1 MSSVAVCL
9 FIVGCHIGGIMIECD
24 IRFFTFWR
32 FFMAQFS
39 RSFFHFVRSFL
50 SKYRLLFVLLLVVL
64 PQFLFASGGE
74 GGPDLTHRMMTLVI
88 QLGLILFAAR
98 AGGTLFEK
106 LGMPGV
112 LGELCTGIVIG
123 PSCLGKI
130 PLPGFP
136 NGLFYLAESVQC
148 GTTPVSPELYGICT
162 LASVTLLFLVGVE
175 TNLKLLIRYALAGG
189 LVGLGGVVFSFVIGD
204 VIGMWLLPTLGYAK
218 VDFFDPACIFLGV
231 MSTATSVS
239 ITARILSEKRKLDSP
254 EGVTILAG
262 AVIDDV
268 LGIILL
274 AIGMG
279 IAAASS
285 GSESSSIDWGH
296 IGVVAARAVGVWLSA
311 TAVGLVCS
319 HYISRFL
326 KHCFEDKAQ
335 IATMALGFAMIVAG
349 LFEEAGL
356 AMIVGAYVLG
366 LSLSRTDVSQ
376 VVREFLQ
383 PVYFFLVPVFFVVMG
398 MLVDLKAIASKEV
411 LVFGAIYTLGA
422 IIAKLVG
429 CGLPTFFCNFKLR
442 GAIRVGLG
450 MVPRGEVALIV
461 AGLGLSQGMISK
473 EVFGVAVLMTLLTT
487 LIPPPLIV
495 QAFKSPKS
503 GVRKSA
509 EGDEETAD
517 LVFSFSSREATRLIL
532 NSLLDIFSQEG
543 FFVHTLNLKDS
554 VYQVLKDDHVI
565 NIQANAKDK
574 VVIFKCQDNEQPFV
588 RTVMRE
594 VIANMEQTIKALRKP
609 IDPDQIFAQQNEL
622 PEVSQVN
629 SRNHRMRRY
638 LNEKSMVA
646 DMKASSKEDAIR
658 QLVHL
663 LAVEKIIN
671 DEASVLESV
680 LDRESSM
687 STGLRHGFACP
698 HARTSEVKDL
708 VCAIALVPG
717 GVDFDSVDGKPTDVI
732 QLVLSPADT
741 PAPYMEFMAAMS
753 SVYTSEGRE
762 ELHKCKTSHEMYK
775 VLYSHLS

>member
-1 MSSVAVCL
+1 M
-9 FIVGCHIGGIMIECD
+9 
-24 IRFFTFWR
+24 T
-32 FFMAQFS
+32 QFS
-39 RSFFHFVRSFL
+39 RTSFPSMKSFFG
-50 SKYRLLFVLLLVVL
+50 KYRLFFVLLFVVA
-64 PQFLFASGGE
+64 PQFLFASSSGGHE
-74 GGPDLTHRMMTLVI
+74 PDLTHRMMTLVI

-130 PLPGFP
+130 PIPGFP
-136 NGLFYLAESVQC
+136 NGLFHLAESVQC

-175 TNLKLLIRYALAGG
+175 TNLKLLVRYALAGG
-189 LVGLGGVVFSFVIGD
+189 LVGLGGVVVSFVCGDLIG
-204 VIGMWLLPTLGYAK
+204 VWLLPTLGYDN
-218 VDFFDPACIFLGV
+218 VDFFHPACIFLGV

-279 IAAASS
+279 IASASTNT
-285 GSESSSIDWGH
+285 GSASIDWGH

-311 TAVGLVCS
+311 TVVGLICS

-326 KHCFEDKAQ
+326 KNCFEDKAQ

-349 LFEEAGL
+349 LFEEASL
-356 AMIVGAYVLG
+356 AMIIGAYVLG
-366 LSLSRTDVSQ
+366 LSLSRTDISQ
-376 VVREFLQ
+376 VIREFLQ
-383 PVYFFLVPVFFVVMG
+383 PIYFFLVPVFFVVMG
-398 MLVDLKAIASKEV
+398 MLVDLKAIVSKEV
-411 LVFGAIYTLGA
+411 LVFGAIYTVGA
-422 IIAKLVG
+422 IIAKMVG
-429 CGLPTFFCNFKLR
+429 CGLPTFFCKFKLR

-461 AGLGLSQGMISK
+461 AGLGLSQGMIST

-495 QAFKSPKS
+495 EAFKSPKS

-509 EGDEETAD
+509 EGEDESPD
-517 LVFSFSSREATRLIL
+517 LIFSFSSREATRLIL

-554 VYQVLKDDHVI
+554 VYQVLKDDKVI
-565 NIQANAKDK
+565 HIHANVKDK
-574 VVIFKCQDNEQPFV
+574 VVIFKCQVEEQPFIH
-588 RTVMRE
+588 TVMRE
-594 VIANMEQTIKALRKP
+594 VIAGLEQTIRALRKP
-609 IDPDQIFAQQNEL
+609 LDPDEIFAQQNEL
-622 PEVSQVN
+622 PEVSQGT

-638 LNEKSMVA
+638 LKENLMVA
-646 DMKASSKEDAIR
+646 DLKPSSKNDAIE
-658 QLVHL
+658 QLVHH
-663 LAVEKIIN
+663 LAVEKIIS
-671 DEASVLESV
+671 DEASVLEAV

-698 HARTSEVKDL
+698 HARSSEVKDL
-708 VCAIALVPG
+708 VCVIALVPD

-732 QLVLSPADT
+732 QLVLSPTDT

-753 SVYTSEGRE
+753 SVYTSGGRE
-762 ELHKCKTSHEMYK
+762 ALHKCKTSHEMYK
-775 VLYSHLS
+775 ILYSHLS

>member
-1 MSSVAVCL
+1 MAHHFRASSLSVK
-9 FIVGCHIGGIMIECD
+9 
-24 IRFFTFWR
+24 
-32 FFMAQFS
+32 
-39 RSFFHFVRSFL
+39 SFFG
-50 SKYRLLFVLLLVVL
+50 KYRLFFVLLFVVA
-64 PQFLFASGGE
+64 PQFLFASGGGE
-74 GGPDLTHRMMTLVI
+74 HEPDLTHRMMTLVI
-88 QLGLILFAAR
+88 QLGLILFAAK
-98 AGGTLFEK
+98 AGGSLFER

-112 LGELCTGIVIG
+112 LGELCTGIIIG

-136 NGLFYLAESVQC
+136 HGLFHLAESVQC

-175 TNLKLLIRYALAGG
+175 TNLKLLVRYALAGG
-189 LVGLGGVVFSFVIGD
+189 LVGLGGVVFSFVCGDLIG
-204 VIGMWLLPTLGYAK
+204 VWLLPTLGYDN
-218 VDFFDPACIFLGV
+218 VDFFHPACIFLGV

-285 GSESSSIDWGH
+285 SAGGGAIDWGH

-311 TAVGLVCS
+311 TVVGLICS

-349 LFEEAGL
+349 LFEEASL
-356 AMIVGAYVLG
+356 AMIIGAYVLG
-366 LSLSRTDVSQ
+366 LSLSRTDISQ
-376 VVREFLQ
+376 VIREFLQ
-383 PVYFFLVPVFFVVMG
+383 PIYFFLVPVFFVVMG
-398 MLVDLKAIASKEV
+398 MLVDLKAIVSKEV
-411 LVFGAIYTLGA
+411 LIFGAIYTVGA
-422 IIAKLVG
+422 IVAKMVG
-429 CGLPTFFCNFKLR
+429 CGLPTFFCKFKLR

-461 AGLGLSQGMISK
+461 AGLGLSQGMIST

-503 GVRKSA
+503 GVRKDA
-509 EGDEETAD
+509 EEDETPD

-532 NSLLDIFSQEG
+532 NSLLDIFSEEG

-554 VYQVLKDDHVI
+554 VYQVLKDDKVI
-565 NIQANAKDK
+565 HIHANVKDK
-574 VVIFKCQDNEQPFV
+574 VVVFKCQVEEQPFIH
-588 RTVMRE
+588 TVMRE
-594 VIANMEQTIKALRKP
+594 VIAGLEQTIRALRKP
-609 IDPDQIFAQQNEL
+609 LDPDEIFAQQNEL
-622 PEVSQVN
+622 PEISQN
-629 SRNHRMRRY
+629 ASRNHRMRRY
-638 LNEKSMVA
+638 IKENLMIPEL
-646 DMKASSKEDAIR
+646 KASSKDEAIR
-658 QLVHL
+658 QLVRHL
-663 LAVEKIIN
+663 VQEKVIV
-671 DEASVLESV
+671 DEASVLEAV
-680 LDRESSM
+680 FDREASM

-698 HARTSEVKDL
+698 HARTSEVKEL
-708 VCAIALVPG
+708 VCVIALVPG
-717 GVDFDSVDGKPTDVI
+717 GIDFDSVDGKPTDVI
-732 QLVLSPADT
+732 QLVLSPTEA
-741 PAPYMEFMAAMS
+741 PAPYMEFMASIS
-753 SVYTSEGRE
+753 SVYTDGGRE
-762 ELHKCKTSHEMYK
+762 ALHACKSAHEMYK
-775 VLYSHLS
+775 ILYSRLS